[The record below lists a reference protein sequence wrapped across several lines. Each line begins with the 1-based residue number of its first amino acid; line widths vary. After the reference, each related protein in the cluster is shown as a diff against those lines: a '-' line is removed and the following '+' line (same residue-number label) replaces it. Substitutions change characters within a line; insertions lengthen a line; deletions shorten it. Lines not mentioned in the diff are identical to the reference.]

1 MVLKILGLPQDNNS
15 SFMTGPAL
23 GPDKIKEAFF
33 SDSSN
38 MFSEC
43 GLDLGNKEIWEDAGS
58 LNLKNL
64 KGQAAFSKIR
74 VTVLD
79 LLQKGHHLIG
89 LGGDHSVSWPTID
102 AHAEIYPSLN
112 ILHLDA
118 HPDLYDSLLDN
129 KYSHASPFA
138 RLMESGKIKKL
149 IQVGIRTLNKHQ
161 RDQAER
167 FGVEIHEMRDLN
179 RVDKINFDGPVF
191 CSVDLDVL
199 DPAFAPGVSHFE
211 PGGMS
216 TRYLLDLLRTFKGD
230 LVGADIVEFNPR
242 RDFHDLTAMVGAKI
256 LKELISRIF
265 ITNYN

>member
-1 MVLKILGLPQDNNS
+1 MTLKIIGLPQDNNS

-23 GPDKIKEAFF
+23 GPDKIKEALF
-33 SDSSN
+33 SNSSN
-38 MFSEC
+38 MFSEN
-43 GLDLGNKEIWEDAGS
+43 GLDLGKEGIWEDLGN
-58 LNLKNL
+58 LNLNNL

-74 VTVLD
+74 ETILE
-79 LLQKGHHLIG
+79 LLQKGDHFIG
-89 LGGDHSVSWPTID
+89 LGGDHSVSWPIID
-102 AHAEIYPSLN
+102 AHAEIYSSLN
-112 ILHLDA
+112 ILHVDA

-161 RDQAER
+161 REQAER
-167 FGVEIHEMRDLN
+167 FDVEIHEMRDLS
-179 RVDKINFDGPVF
+179 RVDKINFEGPVF
-191 CSVDLDVL
+191 CSVDLDAL

>member
-1 MVLKILGLPQDNNS
+1 MTLKILGLPQDNNS

-23 GPDKIKEAFF
+23 GPDKIKEALL

-38 MFSEC
+38 MFSES
-43 GLDLGNKEIWEDAGS
+43 GLDLGKEGIWEDAGN

-74 VTVLD
+74 ETILD
-79 LLQKGHHLIG
+79 LLKKGDHLIG

-112 ILHLDA
+112 ILHVDA

-138 RLMESGKIKKL
+138 RLMESGKIKRL

-161 RDQAER
+161 RDQAKR
-167 FGVEIHEMRDLN
+167 FGVEIHEMTDLSK
-179 RVDKINFDGPVF
+179 VKEIKFHGPVF
-191 CSVDLDVL
+191 CSIDLDAL

-216 TRYLLDLLRTFKGD
+216 TRFLLDFLRTFKGN
-230 LVGADIVEFNPR
+230 LVGADIVELNPH

-265 ITNYN
+265 ITNYS

>member
-1 MVLKILGLPQDNNS
+1 MTLKIIGLPQDNNS
-15 SFMTGPAL
+15 SFMMGPAS
-23 GPDKIKEAFF
+23 GPNKIKEALF

-43 GLDLGNKEIWEDAGS
+43 GLDLGSEGIWGDAGN

-74 VTVLD
+74 GTVLD
-79 LLQKGHHLIG
+79 LLQKGDHIIG

-112 ILHLDA
+112 ILHVDA

-138 RLMESGKIKKL
+138 RLMESEKIKKL

-167 FGVEIHEMRDLN
+167 FGVEIHEMRDLS
-179 RVDKINFDGPVF
+179 RVDKICFEGPVF
-191 CSVDLDVL
+191 CSVDLDAL
-199 DPAFAPGVSHFE
+199 DPAYAPGVSHFE

-216 TRYLLDLLRTFKGD
+216 TRYLLDLLRTFKGN
-230 LVGADIVEFNPR
+230 LVGADIVELNPR
-242 RDFHDLTAMVGAKI
+242 RDFHGLTAMVGAKV
-256 LKELISRIF
+256 LKELIARIF
-265 ITNYN
+265 ITNCS

>member
-1 MVLKILGLPQDNNS
+1 M
-15 SFMTGPAL
+15 
-23 GPDKIKEAFF
+23 
-33 SDSSN
+33 
-38 MFSEC
+38 
-43 GLDLGNKEIWEDAGS
+43 
-58 LNLKNL
+58 
-64 KGQAAFSKIR
+64 
-74 VTVLD
+74 
-79 LLQKGHHLIG
+79 
-89 LGGDHSVSWPTID
+89 
-102 AHAEIYPSLN
+102 
-112 ILHLDA
+112 DA

-161 RDQAER
+161 REQAER
-167 FGVEIHEMRDLN
+167 FDVEIHEMRDLS
-179 RVDKINFDGPVF
+179 RVDKINFEGPVF
-191 CSVDLDVL
+191 CSVDLDAL